1 MSQDE
6 IGLGVIGA
14 GGFGLYA
21 LQHFTQIPGV
31 RLVAMAGTHR
41 TAALATARRF
51 GVPDVEEV
59 DTLLAREDIDLVYI
73 ATPPF
78 LHHPQAMAALA
89 AGKHVICEKP
99 LAMTVGQADEMIA
112 AADKDGLLLVTNL
125 MQRYNPLYDK
135 ITRLI
140 ESRVLGQVLHG
151 SFENYASDENLPA
164 DHWFWDRDKS
174 GGIFVEHGVHFFDMF
189 AGWLGDGRVQ
199 AAQAGVRPGT
209 AVEEHV
215 GCTVRYGETALVD
228 FYHGFHQAG
237 RMDRQRLHLLFE
249 RGEVTLSEWIP
260 TRARLLAI
268 VDEGQTRQLCDIFPG
283 ARLDVSESYGPQDRR
298 CRGRGQDIDAWQKID
313 LSYGDGTS
321 KAVLYG
327 QLLRAMLTDQL
338 AWIADHDH
346 QRKITAANG
355 REALRTACTAD
366 RLSSQVLLG
375 ADAVAQPG
383 EDRGQ

>member
-21 LQHFTQIPGV
+21 LQHFTQVPGI

-41 TAALATARRF
+41 PAAQAAARRF
-51 GVPDVEEV
+51 AIPDVEDV
-59 DTLLAREDIDLVYI
+59 DALLGRKDIDLVYI

-99 LAMTVGQADEMIA
+99 LALTVGQADEMIA
-112 AADKDGLLLVTNL
+112 AARRNNLLLVTNL
-125 MQRYNPLYDK
+125 MQRYNPLFDK
-135 ITRLI
+135 VGRLI
-140 ESRVLGQVLHG
+140 ESRVLGEVLRG

-164 DHWFWDRDKS
+164 DHWFWDRAKS
-174 GGIFVEHGVHFFDMF
+174 GGIFIEHGVHFFDMF
-189 AGWLGDGRVQ
+189 AGWLGEGRVE
-199 AAQAGVRPGT
+199 AARAGIRPGT
-209 AVEEHV
+209 ATEEHV
-215 GCTVRYGETALVD
+215 GCTLRYGQSALVD

-260 TRARLLAI
+260 TRARIHAL
-268 VDEGQTRQLCDIFPG
+268 VDESQTRELCELFPG
-283 ARLDVSESYGPQDRR
+283 ARLEVSASYSPRERSCQ
-298 CRGRGQDIDAWQKID
+298 GRGKDFDAWQQID
-313 LSYGDGTS
+313 LSYGDGAL
-321 KAVLYG
+321 KGHLYG

-338 AWIADHDH
+338 SWIGDHGH
-346 QRKITAANG
+346 QRRITEDNG
-355 REALRTACTAD
+355 RDALRAACTAD
-366 RLSSQVLLG
+366 RLAHPGPGPETLG
-375 ADAVAQPG
+375 
-383 EDRGQ
+383 